1 MSLMLSEIEQQPAV
15 IERTIKREA
24 KKIESFAARFNA
36 NRPRLIVLVAR
47 GSSDNAALFGRYLL
61 ELTTGIPV
69 SMAAPAIHTLYKRK
83 MDLRDALVIG
93 VSQSGEG
100 DDINL
105 TIENAK
111 RSGATTLAIT
121 NEAESTMA
129 SLSDETFLI
138 HAGRE
143 RSVAATKTY
152 TGQLLIFHLLARAL
166 SEGKGSDDPSRMEV
180 ERLPELAAESL
191 KLKPEVAAMV
201 ERYAFMEQCVVV
213 GRGLNYANAYEFAI
227 KLMETCYVV
236 AERFS
241 GADFLHGPIAMIDR
255 GFPVFIFA
263 PPGPTMTG
271 TKELLTKLKVIG
283 AETIVISGEAAAL
296 KLASR
301 GIKLPQR
308 INELLSPIPYIIPAQ
323 MFAALL
329 AETKGLT
336 PDQPRSL
343 SKVTKTV

>member
-1 MSLMLSEIEQQPAV
+1 MLSEIEQQPAA
-15 IERTIKREA
+15 IEQTIKRES
-24 KKIESFAARFNA
+24 KKIERFAAQFREK
-36 NRPRLIVLVAR
+36 RPRLIVLVAR

-69 SMAAPAIHTLYKRK
+69 SLAAPAVHTLYKAK
-83 MDLRDALVIG
+83 LDLRDALVIG

-105 TIENAK
+105 TLENAK
-111 RSGATTLAIT
+111 RSGATTLAVT
-121 NEAESTMA
+121 NEAGSTMA
-129 SLSDETFLI
+129 KLADDTFLI

-152 TGQLLIFHLLARAL
+152 TGQLLIFHLLARAIGGNKAAK
-166 SEGKGSDDPSRMEV
+166 EMDV
-180 ERLPELAAESL
+180 ERIPELAAESL
-191 KLKPEVAAMV
+191 KLKSDIAAMV

-241 GADFLHGPIAMIDR
+241 GADFLHGPIAMVDS
-255 GFPVFIFA
+255 GFPVFVFA
-263 PPGPTMTG
+263 PPGPTLKG
-271 TKELLTKLKVIG
+271 TKELLTKLQGIG
-283 AETIVISGEAAAL
+283 AETLAISSDASVL
-296 KLASR
+296 KAASR
-301 GIKLPQR
+301 GIKMPR
-308 INELLSPIPYIIPAQ
+308 INELLSPIPYVIPAQ
-323 MFAALL
+323 LFAALL
-329 AETKGLT
+329 AEAKGLT

>member
-1 MSLMLSEIEQQPAV
+1 MSLMLSEIEQQPAA
-15 IERTIKREA
+15 IERTIKVES
-24 KKIESFAARFNA
+24 KKIERFAAQFREK
-36 NRPRLIVLVAR
+36 RPRLIVLVAR
-47 GSSDNAALFGRYLL
+47 GSSDNAALFGRYIL

-69 SMAAPAIHTLYKRK
+69 SLAAPAVHTIYKAK
-83 MDLRDALVIG
+83 LDLRDALVIG

-105 TIENAK
+105 TLENAK

-129 SLSDETFLI
+129 KLADDTFLI

-152 TGQLLIFHLLARAL
+152 TGQLLIFHLLARAI
-166 SEGKGSDDPSRMEV
+166 GGNKAAMDI
-180 ERLPELAAESL
+180 ERLPELAAETL
-191 KLKPEVAAMV
+191 KLKSEVAAIV

-241 GADFLHGPIAMIDR
+241 GADFLHGPIAMVDS
-255 GFPVFIFA
+255 GFPVFVFA
-263 PPGPTMTG
+263 PPGPTLKG
-271 TKELLTKLKVIG
+271 TKELLTKLQGIG
-283 AETIVISGEAAAL
+283 AETLAISSESSVL
-296 KLASR
+296 KSASR
-301 GIKLPQR
+301 GIKMPKVS
-308 INELLSPIPYIIPAQ
+308 ELLSPIPYIIPAQ
-323 MFAALL
+323 LFAALL
-329 AETKGLT
+329 AKTKGLT